1 MCVLKVKGKIGHIY
15 VVKRRIGHIYVK
27 GGSSAGKGKVKSE
40 S

>member
-1 MCVLKVKGKIGHIY
+1 MRFKRKIGHIY

-27 GGSSAGKGKVKSE
+27 GELGAGKGKAKSK

>member
-1 MCVLKVKGKIGHIY
+1 LRLERKIGHIY

-27 GGSSAGKGKVKSE
+27 GELSASQSKAKSK

>member
-1 MCVLKVKGKIGHIY
+1 MRFKRKIGHIY

-27 GGSSAGKGKVKSE
+27 GELSASKGKAKSK

>member
-1 MCVLKVKGKIGHIY
+1 MRLERKIGHIY

-27 GGSSAGKGKVKSE
+27 GELSASKGKAKSK